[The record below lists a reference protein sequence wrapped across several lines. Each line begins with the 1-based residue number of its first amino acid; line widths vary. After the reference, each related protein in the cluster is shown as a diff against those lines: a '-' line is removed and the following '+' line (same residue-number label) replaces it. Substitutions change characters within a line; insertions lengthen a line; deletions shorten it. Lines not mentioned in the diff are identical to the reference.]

1 MININLRLLLLDS
14 SLRVKLVALD
24 VRELTL
30 RFTHRDLRIY
40 TRRSPSEIAEY
51 ILRFDHAA
59 LNEGNPGLYVEQPEE
74 GTATIF
80 CKMHFKITSGRPHAP
95 LTACTSAIILACC
108 CSLHHIQS
116 NCVNRALNDDT
127 TLFPGQIQKTI

>member
-30 RFTHRDLRIY
+30 RFTHRDLHIY

-59 LNEGNPGLYVEQPEE
+59 LNEGNPGSHVEQPEE

-80 CKMHFKITSGRPHAP
+80 CKMHHKITTGRPHAP
-95 LTACTSAIILACC
+95 LTA
-108 CSLHHIQS
+108 
-116 NCVNRALNDDT
+116 
-127 TLFPGQIQKTI
+127 